1 MPKFDRFWTK
11 SYPAGVSA
19 EVDLSAFDS
28 LVDFMQDACESGGAL
43 PAFSCLGSTISYTQL
58 WALSARYANFFRQH
72 WLLKPGDRIALML
85 PNVLQYPLL
94 LLAALRAGLVVVN
107 VNPLYTPRELKHQLN
122 DSQARAIV
130 VLDQFAPVVAEVM
143 PYVTT
148 EHVMVT
154 RVGDLLGWRGPLV
167 NFVLRYIKRTL
178 KPWRIPGV
186 AMFHAVPKNIKT
198 TDWPVI
204 KKEQLAFLQYTG
216 GTTGIPKAAM
226 LTHANVLANA
236 LQLIAWAKVDVR
248 PKKEIIIQPL
258 PLYHIY
264 SLTVTLTF
272 MSFSAQTILVP
283 NPRDRGGFVKLLK
296 KQTGTIFIG
305 LNTLFNAL
313 LDHEKFAEIDFKA
326 LRVTLSGGMATQE
339 AVAARWE
346 KITGVPVCQGYGLT
360 ETSPVV
366 SVNRLHGESYD
377 GTVGLPL
384 PGTDVCIKN
393 EVGDQQPMGEIGELC
408 VRGPQVMR
416 GYWHRPDETA
426 AVLQNDWLSTGD
438 MATLDEKGRIHL
450 VERKKDLIIVSGF
463 NVYPNEVEAVLA
475 QHPKV
480 LEAAVVG
487 EQVSS
492 TGEQVVA
499 FIVPRGDAPS
509 VDDLLTFCR
518 QQLTAYKVPK
528 KIVFRQSLPKTPVGK
543 VLRRALLAT
552 PDKEAS
558 GIKTG

>member
-1 MPKFDRFWTK
+1 MPEFDRFWTK
-11 SYPAGVSA
+11 SYPAGVPA

-28 LVDFMQDACESGGAL
+28 LVDFMQHACESGGAR
-43 PAFSCLGSTISYTQL
+43 PAFSCLDSTISYAQL
-58 WALSARYANFFRQH
+58 WSLSARYADFFCRH

-85 PNVLQYPLL
+85 PNVLQYPVL

-143 PYVTT
+143 PHVTT
-148 EHVMVT
+148 EHTMVT

-186 AMFHAVPKNIKT
+186 AMFHAVPKNSKK

-236 LQLIAWAKVDVR
+236 LQLVSWAKIDVR
-248 PKKEIIIQPL
+248 SKKEVIIQPL

-272 MSFSAQTILVP
+272 MFFSAQTILVP
-283 NPRDRGGFVKLLK
+283 NPRDRDGFVKLLK

-313 LDHEKFAEIDFKA
+313 LDHKKFAEINFKA
-326 LRVTLSGGMATQE
+326 LRVTLSGGMATQA

-366 SVNRLHGESYD
+366 SVNRLHGEAYD

-509 VDDLLTFCR
+509 VNDLLTFCR

-543 VLRRALLAT
+543 VLRRALLTA

-558 GIKTG
+558 DIKTG